1 MENLIYNELRMWGF
15 SVDVGSITVNGS
27 GRNGVPS
34 RQNLEVDF
42 VANSGHRRYYLQ
54 SAFMIPDDEKREQ
67 ETRPLKK
74 ISDSFRKIIVVY
86 GNQRP
91 YHNDDGFLI
100 VSLRDFLK
108 GPEVLDL

>member
-1 MENLIYNELRMWGF
+1 MFNEGLAIAF
-15 SVDVGSITVNGS
+15 SLDPDSPVDSWAS
-27 GRNGVPS
+27 
-34 RQNLEVDF
+34 F
-42 VANSGHRRYYLQ
+42 VANSGHRRYYIQ

-74 ISDSFRKIIVVY
+74 ISDSFRKIIVMY

-100 VSLRDFLK
+100 VSLQDFLK